1 MEFGALFR
9 GPKLD
14 RRLKYTL
21 NRLRRGS
28 ETNRDFSG
36 VALLEAHPFLS
47 DPDLMAQ
54 GIARRYLDRLPPP
67 HPTILLVTRV
77 SSLYHCSPLKST

>member
-21 NRLRRGS
+21 NCLRRGS

-67 HPTILLVTRV
+67 HLWRTPSCPARFIKALVPRE
-77 SSLYHCSPLKST
+77 P

>member
-54 GIARRYLDRLPPP
+54 GIARCYLDRLPPP
-67 HPTILLVTRV
+67 TLGERLPALRA
-77 SSLYHCSPLKST
+77 S

>member
-54 GIARRYLDRLPPP
+54 GTARHYLDRPPP
-67 HPTILLVTRV
+67 PPPPQMPSCLARFIIALVLLE
-77 SSLYHCSPLKST
+77 P

>member
-1 MEFGALFR
+1 MEFGSLFR

-21 NRLRRGS
+21 NRLRRGA
-28 ETNRDFSG
+28 ETNQDVSG

-54 GIARRYLDRLPPP
+54 GIARCYLDRLPPP
-67 HPTILLVTRV
+67 TLGERLPALRA
-77 SSLYHCSPLKST
+77 S

>member
-1 MEFGALFR
+1 MAVAPQVEFGALFR

-21 NRLRRGS
+21 NRLRRGA

-54 GIARRYLDRLPPP
+54 GTARLYLTDSHPLPLSERPP
-67 HPTILLVTRV
+67 ALRA
-77 SSLYHCSPLKST
+77 S